1 MKTFTVDLCVA
12 SLPMRLVAI
21 GFVKDLKYQMSHMFQ
36 HRHSLFEMQY
46 VTQGQCT
53 VKIDRQVCTQS
64 EGEVFLIAPGVYH
77 SQKSCTSPFEKMCII
92 FEIPAPPPGSLNG
105 ARELF
110 LSLSMSKCFSC
121 SAEDMAPAFAALK
134 LALKD
139 WDTKVCGIDEIRV
152 LTELLILRLIQHRS
166 APEDG
171 NEEAAYAHE
180 QRAYIIDEFFNC
192 NFHLNDGDTALAKI
206 LGVSVRQLNRILK
219 SLYGCNFREKLKE
232 IRLEVAT
239 DLLAAG
245 RSITEISEITGY
257 SCPANF
263 STFIKNATGKTP
275 SQLRKSISGN
285 QQQTHNTL
293 Y

>member
-1 MKTFTVDLCVA
+1 MKTFTVDMCVA

-21 GFVKDLKYQMSHMFQ
+21 GFVKDLEYQMSHIFQ

-53 VKIDRQVCTQS
+53 VKIDRQVCAQS
-64 EGEVFLIAPGVYH
+64 EGEVFLIAPGIYH

-92 FEIPAPPPGSLNG
+92 FEVPAPPQVSSSS
-105 ARELF
+105 AKELF
-110 LSLSMSKCFSC
+110 LALSTSKFFSC
-121 SAEDMAPAFAALK
+121 SAQDMASVFAALK
-134 LALKD
+134 QALED

-166 APEDG
+166 APESETDDG
-171 NEEAAYAHE
+171 GYAHE
-180 QRAYIIDEFFNC
+180 QRAYIIDEFFNR
-192 NFHLNDGDTALAKI
+192 NFHLNDGDEALAQT

-275 SQLRKSISGN
+275 SQLRQSFSGKAP
-285 QQQTHNTL
+285 QTRRPS
-293 Y
+293 